1 MSISERTEPPRSVS
15 GKTEPLALVLR
26 GVEPPIADEFDGS
39 RQVSPPLA
47 RVACGTRASL
57 GAKRCM
63 LRASCAPDAC
73 ISLLGR
79 CVRRG
84 CPGRFGLL
92 VVCQALF
99 LEHFGTLEC
108 YNG

>member
-1 MSISERTEPPRSVS
+1 MSISVRTEPPA
-15 GKTEPLALVLR
+15 LALG
-26 GVEPPIADEFDGS
+26 GVEPPVADEFNGS

-63 LRASCAPDAC
+63 RRASCAPDAC

-79 CVRRG
+79 CVRRS
-84 CPGRFGLL
+84 CSGRLGWLI
-92 VVCQALF
+92 VCQAPF
-99 LEHFGTLEC
+99 LEHFEAFEC
-108 YNG
+108 